1 MYSFYVF
8 CVSSTNHFHS
18 FNLSFKL
25 AVTETSSSTMN
36 ILAMVDPSMFIKCKM
51 YVFVQKV
58 NNSFISCLGI
68 SVIISLSTYILWKI
82 ISIVSSN
89 ATFINYDA
97 AYYSSG
103 MFCFWINFKKCLML
117 LFLMLC
123 LIDSNLFNGANI

>member
-58 NNSFISCLGI
+58 NNSFISCLRI

-117 LFLMLC
+117 L
-123 LIDSNLFNGANI
+123 IVESNLFNGANI